1 MLIIDLDKNKC
12 LFTNTNNEIEQ
23 KQQDFENTTFK
34 MPTKIV
40 NELKTDL
47 LNLVRISKLKTES
60 QKNIEL
66 CLIFLKFFI
75 KTIGNYKE
83 FIIPLETNIY
93 GNREQIFLVNYII
106 HYFLNFHSYNF
117 IYCIKKR
124 VKNLFKIQKIK
135 K

>member
-12 LFTNTNNEIEQ
+12 LFNTTTNNNNEKEQ
-23 KQQDFENTTFK
+23 KQQDFEDTTFK

-75 KTIGNYKE
+75 KSIGNYKE

-93 GNREQIFLVNYII
+93 GNREQIFLVNY
-106 HYFLNFHSYNF
+106 YSFLFNFYNF
-117 IYCIKKR
+117 IFCI
-124 VKNLFKIQKIK
+124 
-135 K
+135 